1 MHKIDAHHHFWR
13 YDPVEYDW
21 IDDSMKDIR
30 RDFLPADLQAE
41 IHHAGVEGVVSVQ
54 ARQTVAETEWLLKLA
69 GENEFIKGVVGWV
82 PLLEPSV
89 GETLS
94 RFASNRKLKSVRHVL
109 QGEAD
114 PEYMLRPEFQRGL
127 REVTRLRLSYDVLVL
142 ERQLP
147 QVIHLVDRHP
157 DQVFVV
163 DHLAKPRVKDHELS
177 PWKEQM
183 TALAERPHVYCK
195 ISGLATEAEYHNWS
209 EGELR
214 PYIDVVL
221 NAFGPRRCMFGSDWP
236 VCKVAIDYSAWVHIV
251 QRALGRF
258 TAEEQARVWAGTAAE
273 AYRLG

>member
-21 IDDSMKDIR
+21 IDESMKDIR

-54 ARQTVAETEWLLKLA
+54 ARQTVSETEWLLKLA

-82 PLLEPSV
+82 PLTEPSV
-89 GETLS
+89 SETLS
-94 RFASNRKLKSVRHVL
+94 RFAVDRKLKSVRHVL

-114 PEYMLRPEFQRGL
+114 PGYMLRPEFERGL
-127 REVTRLRLSYDVLVL
+127 REVTRLGLSYDVLVL

-147 QVIHLVDRHP
+147 QIIHLVDRHP

-163 DHLAKPRVKDHELS
+163 DHLAKPRVKDHQLS

-183 TALAERPHVYCK
+183 AALAKRPHVYCK
-195 ISGLATEAEYHNWS
+195 ISGLATEAAYHNWS
-209 EGELR
+209 EDELR

-236 VCKVAIDYSAWVHIV
+236 VCKVAIDYNAWVHIL
-251 QRALGRF
+251 QRALAKF